1 MFWIKI
7 FLDPNVFGPKFLLD
21 LSYESSYS
29 IHIPGWFKTYEREF
43 GKKICITILGKN
55 FFAPKYFWT
64 QISFRHLLWF
74 TKHTCSKHILDRFST
89 DSNFLRNF
97 FVSKCVG
104 PKFLLGLG
112 YDSQNIYAQ
121 NTFLIDSQQIN
132 KSLDFFWES
141 LIFSLSGMLPDKTNN
156 SETEL
161 DLDLNHIQDISL
173 TIKF

>member
-1 MFWIKI
+1 MKENLEKNFVSQFWAKI
-7 FLDPNVFGPKFLLD
+7 FLLPNIF
-21 LSYESSYS
+21 
-29 IHIPGWFKTYEREF
+29 
-43 GKKICITILGKN
+43 
-55 FFAPKYFWT
+55 
-64 QISFRHLLWF
+64 
-74 TKHTCSKHILDRFST
+74 
-89 DSNFLRNF
+89 
-97 FVSKCVG
+97 G

-173 TIKF
+173 TNKF